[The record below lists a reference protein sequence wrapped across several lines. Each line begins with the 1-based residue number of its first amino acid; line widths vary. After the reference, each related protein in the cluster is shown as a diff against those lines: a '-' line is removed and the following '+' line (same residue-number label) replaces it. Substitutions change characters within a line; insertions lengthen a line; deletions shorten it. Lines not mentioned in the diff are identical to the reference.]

1 MYKTRNVNSE
11 ALLRKKES
19 LDSRLAAN
27 LTFSNLERYIEITL
41 SFLI

>member
-11 ALLRKKES
+11 ALPKKES